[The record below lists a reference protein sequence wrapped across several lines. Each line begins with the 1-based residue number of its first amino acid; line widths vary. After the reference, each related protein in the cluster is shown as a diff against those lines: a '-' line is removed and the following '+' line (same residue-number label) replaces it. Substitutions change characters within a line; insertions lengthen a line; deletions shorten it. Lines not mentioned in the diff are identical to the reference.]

1 MAHRSVSEVMTA
13 DVATVAENTPF
24 KDVAAVM
31 AARRVSALPVLDADR
46 RVAGLV
52 SEADLMRK
60 TEAQEDPHARRLP
73 WWRRHGWRRKAR
85 GVTARQLMTS
95 PVFTIGPGASVVEA
109 ARSMDRHQVK
119 RLPVTDA
126 GGHLTGI
133 VSRRDL
139 VKIFLRPDP
148 EIEDEIR
155 HEVFEGY
162 LWTNPVLVQVSVT
175 DGVVTL
181 AGEVEKKSM
190 IPVAV
195 RMAESVDGVVAVVDK
210 LTFGIDDTV
219 GALPAEPDPRDY

>member
-1 MAHRSVSEVMTA
+1 MAHRSVSDVMTK
-13 DVATVAENTPF
+13 DVATVAEGTPF

-31 AARRVSALPVLDADR
+31 AARRVSALPVLDMDR
-46 RVAGLV
+46 HVAGLV

-60 TEAQEDPHARRLP
+60 TEAQEDPHAPRLS
-73 WWRRHGWRRKAR
+73 WWRRHAGRRRAL

-95 PVFTIGPGASVVEA
+95 PAVTIRPGASVVEA
-109 ARSMDRHQVK
+109 ARSMDRHQIK
-119 RLPVTDA
+119 RLPVTDE
-126 GGHLTGI
+126 GGHLAGI

-155 HEVFEGY
+155 RDVLTGY
-162 LWTNPVLVQVSVT
+162 LWTNPALVRVSVT

-190 IPVAV
+190 LPIAI
-195 RMAESVDGVVAVVDK
+195 RMAESVDGVVAVVDQ
-210 LTFGIDDTV
+210 LTFGVDDT
-219 GALPAEPDPRDY
+219 GSRLPDEPVPRNY